1 MVTLAPSIKLIGLLG
16 CSTLLV
22 NCTFLQTKVAEPN
35 GFRLET
41 LAINYDNLASKPA
54 TPISKVF
61 QFSFYDYDLNW
72 KKVIKTVDVTP
83 LDYRDNKPHLVID
96 NNGREYLID
105 PGQDR
110 VNTQGK
116 SVLTN
121 TPLNWYGQG
130 PAITFQPQ
138 PGTLIIPLLPNH
150 TYQTAKAEIAKT
162 GGKVLGIF
170 GTTFKGF
177 SPKKD
182 SIPLSYVYFNPNR
195 LAANAGKTK
204 LPVYRSANLSGQS
217 APNILLS
224 GLITYGDGHSAYL
237 DFSHLKG
244 KGQTNNEQLDDI
256 KTQIR
261 KELAQLED
269 EPEVVA
275 ITLDTHAIIRKP
287 EDIEAVVE
295 RGDYQH
301 GSPFLRHETES
312 VARGLRVFDNQT
324 KAYLGSMI
332 TPSLLMKDCLKAAK
346 QKFGSEAVIQFL
358 DGEASASAY
367 FENYNPT
374 QDLDLKDPIVVNAF
388 RLTGAKGL
396 ELIVQYE

>member
-1 MVTLAPSIKLIGLLG
+1 
-16 CSTLLV
+16 
-22 NCTFLQTKVAEPN
+22 LQTKVAEPN

-41 LAINYDNLASKPA
+41 LAINYDNLASKPV
-54 TPISKVF
+54 TPMSKVF
-61 QFSFYDYDLNW
+61 QLSFYDYDPNW
-72 KKVIKTVDVTP
+72 KKGIKTVDVTP

-105 PGQDR
+105 PVVSR

-116 SVLTN
+116 SVLTD

-130 PAITFQPQ
+130 SAITFQPQ
-138 PGTLIIPLLPNH
+138 PGTLIIPVLPNH

-170 GTTFKGF
+170 GTTFKNVN
-177 SPKKD
+177 SQKD
-182 SIPLSYVYFNPNR
+182 SSSLGYVYFNPNR
-195 LAANAGKTK
+195 LPANAGRTK
-204 LPVYRSANLSGQS
+204 LPVYRSSQRPGQS
-217 APNILLS
+217 APNFLLA
-224 GLITYGDGHSAYL
+224 GLITYSDGRSAYL

-261 KELAQLED
+261 KELEQLED
-269 EPEVVA
+269 EPEVVI
-275 ITLDTHAIIRKP
+275 ITLDSHAVIRKP
-287 EDIEAVVE
+287 ADIEAVVE
-295 RGDYQH
+295 RGNYQRG
-301 GSPFLRHETES
+301 GSFLRHETES

-332 TPSLLMKDCLKAAK
+332 TPSLLMKDCLQVAK

-358 DGEASASAY
+358 DGEDSASAY

-374 QDLDLKDPIVVNAF
+374 QNLDLKDPTVVNAF

-396 ELIVQYE
+396 QLVVQYE